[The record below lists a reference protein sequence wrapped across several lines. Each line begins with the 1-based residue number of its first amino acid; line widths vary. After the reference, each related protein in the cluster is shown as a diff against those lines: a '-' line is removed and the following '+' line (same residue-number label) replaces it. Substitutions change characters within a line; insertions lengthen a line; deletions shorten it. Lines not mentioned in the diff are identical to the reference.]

1 MLAISWRS
9 ADLVCCDSCLNYLV
23 RNKHLQWN
31 NTISKQFFWSESIR
45 MLRHFGKLG
54 PDENHWNHIFSC
66 KNAVLVLFPRF
77 YHMTQLKNIY
87 IELERG
93 KSVTELTD
101 SYPLWITLIYI
112 INWRWV
118 CLSACELLGSIF
130 FFHLPQQTIPL
141 SSDPV
146 SFQSCN
152 INCTLKISSLMFIL
166 TN

>member
-1 MLAISWRS
+1 MQRIAAISQVLPNLPHDS
-9 ADLVCCDSCLNYLV
+9 AEKYL
-23 RNKHLQWN
+23 HWA
-31 NTISKQFFWSESIR
+31 
-45 MLRHFGKLG
+45 GKG
-54 PDENHWNHIFSC
+54 G
-66 KNAVLVLFPRF
+66 
-77 YHMTQLKNIY
+77 
-87 IELERG
+87 RG
-93 KSVTELTD
+93 ESVTELTD

-112 INWRWV
+112 INWRWL

-130 FFHLPQQTIPL
+130 FFHLPQQTTPL